1 MNEESKSPNKVEKD
15 LINARKCIKQG
26 NFREALHYI
35 RLGLEKDTSCI
46 DLYKIAL
53 TCLRQL
59 GNDKEILLFST
70 ALENFEDA
78 QPFSDLCRY
87 FLSQGRK
94 TLRLATSF
102 LKRTLFLDPG
112 RIDVATELAS
122 AYNYDFQPCEA
133 VEILSQLNLKQHFL
147 SCKGLQCET
156 CIEFNWSKLL
166 CNKPEGVREFIDQSR
181 NEWFRSS
188 NDEATLTALDKLSDI
203 LDRLEAFPNPEPLV
217 QNWHFIQYGAA
228 ILNYCDKDDDSLSI
242 AGGRWVSLHGSFKS
256 ITNIIWRLKRFLTE
270 MDWFPEK
277 VVGLGDIDSEII
289 GRAIAEI
296 MNLPFEL
303 TASESL
309 AQADI
314 LIVAANNWVLTDPSL
329 EIVQENQ
336 TVFSL
341 NLHWLHHGGYTPDVA
356 GLMTQFYHLPW
367 KQDEYDP
374 TTKKAIQTSP
384 DSRLAKEIATE
395 LTKMSPEEDP
405 HFDQIMEFYRDRAA
419 YLKVRHKGARRIRFL
434 RDSPVPGAY
443 YNF

>member
-1 MNEESKSPNKVEKD
+1 MNEESNSPNTEEKALND
-15 LINARKCIKQG
+15 ARKSIKQG
-26 NFREALHYI
+26 NFKEALQYI
-35 RLGLEKDTSCI
+35 RLGLEEDTSCI
-46 DLYKIAL
+46 DLYKVAL
-53 TCLRQL
+53 ICLHQL
-59 GNDKEILLFST
+59 GNEKEISLFSA

-87 FLSQGRK
+87 FLSQGRM

-102 LKRTLFLDPG
+102 LKRTLSLDPG
-112 RIDVATELAS
+112 RINVATELAS
-122 AYNYDFQPCEA
+122 AYNYHFQPCEA
-133 VEILSQLNLKQHFL
+133 VEILSQPNLKQHFL

-156 CIEFNWSKLL
+156 CIELNWSKLL
-166 CNKPEGVREFIDQSR
+166 CNKTKGVREFIDKSR
-181 NEWFRSS
+181 DVAS
-188 NDEATLTALDKLSDI
+188 NDEETLAVLDKLSDI
-203 LDRLEAFPNPEPLV
+203 LDRLKAFPNPKPLV

-270 MDWFPEK
+270 MDWFPER
-277 VVGLGDIDSEII
+277 VVGLRDIDSEII
-289 GRAIAEI
+289 GRATAEI
-296 MNLPFEL
+296 LNLPFEL
-303 TASESL
+303 AAGESL
-309 AQADI
+309 AKAGI
-314 LIVAANNWVLTDPSL
+314 LIIAANNWILTDPSL

-341 NLHWLHHGGYTPDVA
+341 NLHWLQHSGYTPDVA

-374 TTKKAIQTSP
+374 KNKKAMQTSP

-395 LTKMSPEEDP
+395 LTKTSPEEDP
-405 HFDQIMEFYRDRAA
+405 HFDQIMEFYRARAA
-419 YLKVRHKGARRIRFL
+419 YLKVKHKGARRIQFL